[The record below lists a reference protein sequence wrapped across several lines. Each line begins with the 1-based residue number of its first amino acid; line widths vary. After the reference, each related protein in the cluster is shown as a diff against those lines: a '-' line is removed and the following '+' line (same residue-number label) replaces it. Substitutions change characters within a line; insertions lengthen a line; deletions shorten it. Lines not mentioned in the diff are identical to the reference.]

1 MEIHF
6 KIAGVLLMVLAL
18 LHFYFP
24 KYFNWKQE
32 LGKISLINRQIM
44 YVHSFFIAFAV
55 FLVGLLA
62 FTSAGELMQTA
73 LGKRISLGIGIFW
86 GARLIIQ
93 FFGYSSKLWK
103 GKAFETTV
111 HIMLA
116 VFWTCLTALF
126 ILPYFSR

>member
-6 KIAGVLLMVLAL
+6 KIAGVLLMILAL

-24 KYFNWKQE
+24 KYFSWKQE

-55 FLVGLLA
+55 FLIGLLA

-73 LGKRISLGIGIFW
+73 LGRRISLGIGIFW
-86 GARLIIQ
+86 GARFIIQ

-111 HIMLA
+111 HIVMA
-116 VFWTCLTALF
+116 VFWAYLTALF
-126 ILPYFSR
+126 ILPYLSR

>member
-6 KIAGVLLMVLAL
+6 KIAGVLLMILAL

-24 KYFNWKQE
+24 KYFSWKQE

-55 FLVGLLA
+55 FLIGLLA
-62 FTSAGELMQTA
+62 FTSAGELMQTM
-73 LGKRISLGIGIFW
+73 LGRRISLGIGIFW
-86 GARLIIQ
+86 GARFIIQ

-111 HIMLA
+111 HIVMA
-116 VFWTCLTALF
+116 VFWAYLTALF
-126 ILPYFSR
+126 ILPYLSR

>member
-6 KIAGVLLMVLAL
+6 KIIGFLLITLAL

-24 KYFNWKQE
+24 KYFSWKQD
-32 LGKISLINRQIM
+32 LGKLTLINRQIM
-44 YVHSFFIAFAV
+44 IAFAV
-55 FLVGLLA
+55 FLVGLLCIS
-62 FTSAGELMQTA
+62 SASELIETT

-116 VFWTCLTALF
+116 LFWAYLTIIF
-126 ILPYFSR
+126 IMPYTS

>member
-6 KIAGVLLMVLAL
+6 KIAGVLLMILAL

-24 KYFNWKQE
+24 KYFSWKQE
-32 LGKISLINRQIM
+32 LGKLSLINRQIM

-62 FTSAGELMQTA
+62 FTSASELMETS

-86 GARLIIQ
+86 GARFIIQ

-111 HIMLA
+111 HIVMA
-116 VFWTCLTALF
+116 VFWAYLTALF
-126 ILPYFSR
+126 ILPYLSR